1 MKRKDFIKKAGLTAA
16 GALVMPY
23 ILPSGRLFAS
33 SGARRANHV
42 VFCLFAGG
50 VRNIESMYKADGNL
64 MTYTLTGNESI
75 STDIIGGMDALPA
88 PTGARLQTFG
98 TLFKE
103 FRYSNGPTGHYNGHT
118 TALTGRYSDAA
129 IKLKEPPQYPTI
141 FEYYRKHNTP
151 LNSALNAWWIADS
164 LGPYPYL
171 NYSLYDGYGPMYGAN
186 ALQAAS
192 IFSPD
197 ANTLLGN
204 PVQFSSNELAKC
216 DMMKQFMNGQF
227 TPPSE
232 IVSTGIKNTPQD
244 AAILQDFL
252 RTYMSEV
259 AAGIHNNPWGVPMNG
274 DMFNIYSGIQIMKQ
288 FKPELMVVNMQ
299 GVDVCHANF
308 TEYANNMRKA
318 DFALYKLWEAI
329 QSTPGMANDTV
340 LIVAPEHGRN
350 LDTNT
355 VLDTY
360 GRYAIDHNNDEM
372 SRRIFCL
379 VAGPAG
385 VVKQNQV
392 INNIEGQS
400 VDIVPTIANIL
411 GFDTDIPAGLLE
423 GAPLLQAFV

>member
-33 SGARRANHV
+33 SGMRMANHV

-50 VRNIESMYKADGNL
+50 VRNIESMYKAEGNL
-64 MTYTLTGNESI
+64 MPYTLNGNESI
-75 STDIIGGMDALPA
+75 SSDIIGGMDALPA
-88 PTGARLQTFG
+88 PVGSRLQTFG

-103 FRYSNGPTGHYNGHT
+103 FRYANGPTGHYNGHT
-118 TALTGRYSDAA
+118 TAITGRYSDSA

-151 LNSALNAWWIADS
+151 TNSALNAWWISDS
-164 LGPYPYL
+164 LGPYPFL
-171 NYSLYDGYGPMYGAN
+171 NYSLFDGYGPMYGAN
-186 ALQAAS
+186 AIQATS
-192 IFSPD
+192 IFSPES
-197 ANTLLGN
+197 NSVLGN
-204 PVQFSSNELAKC
+204 PLQLSNTEKAKC
-216 DMMKQFMNGQF
+216 DLMKQFFDGQF
-227 TPPSE
+227 TAPSE
-232 IVSTGIKNTPQD
+232 ILSTGIKNTPQD
-244 AAILQDFL
+244 AALLQDFL
-252 RTYMSEV
+252 RTFMSEV
-259 AAGIHNNPWGVPMNG
+259 AAGVHNNPWGVSMNA

-299 GVDVCHANF
+299 GVDVCHANY

-350 LDTNT
+350 LSPNT
-355 VLDTY
+355 VIDAY
-360 GRYAIDHNNDEM
+360 GRYAIDHTNDEM

-379 VAGPAG
+379 VAGPSG
-385 VVKQNQV
+385 VVKQNTV
-392 INNIEGQS
+392 ISNIEGQS